1 MKDAR
6 TSYSTGRAS
15 ETHAAAYLRDL
26 GYRILAKNVRC
37 PGGELDL
44 VAEDDG
50 VLVFVEV
57 RARRSGVFGDAA
69 ESIGSQKRRRTIQA
83 AESYLQEHPA
93 DADRPSRI
101 DVVAIQLGGRGQ
113 VIALE
118 LIRNALEPQ

>member
-1 MKDAR
+1 
-6 TSYSTGRAS
+6 
-15 ETHAAAYLRDL
+15 L
-26 GYRILAKNVRC
+26 GYRILARNVRC

-57 RARRSGVFGDAA
+57 RARRSGIFGGAA
-69 ESIGSQKRRRTIQA
+69 ESIGTQKRRRTIQA

-101 DVVAIQLGGRGQ
+101 DVVAIRLGAGGQ
-113 VIALE
+113 PIAVE
-118 LIRNALEPQ
+118 LIKNALEPR